1 MTMKRFVLAVA
12 MMAIGFSA
20 ACARDDASGEAPA
33 LSHVEEILAWREGRL
48 DRLTAPQGYLNL
60 VGLFWLE
67 PGIYTFGSGADNDLV
82 FPRATHESMG
92 RFERREDEDG
102 VRMVMSYDVDVRIGD
117 DEGNYSDGIA
127 GVIMPDDTSE
137 DAMWASSG
145 TLVWTVIKRQD
156 MVGIR
161 LYDTENPAAANLPPI
176 PQYDIDEKWRVP
188 ARLRLYDEPR
198 VANVGTVV
206 EGLGFNPTSPGVLEF
221 EIGGETHTLE
231 VYESANDRF
240 FIVFGDRTSGRET
253 YPAGRFLY
261 TDAPGE
267 GDDGMTVLDFN
278 MSYNPPCAFNDF
290 STCPVASPRNRLP
303 IEVTAGEKYI
313 DALHVGVASR

>member
-1 MTMKRFVLAVA
+1 MKRLILAFA
-12 MMAIGFSA
+12 ATAIGFSA
-20 ACARDDASGEAPA
+20 ACARDDAAADTSTDTPA
-33 LSHVEEILAWREGRL
+33 MSHAEDVVEWRAGRL
-48 DRLTAPQGYLNL
+48 ERLTAPQGYLNL

-67 PGIYTFGSGADNDLV
+67 PGTYTFGSGADNDLV
-82 FPRATHESMG
+82 FPRANDANMG
-92 RFERREDEDG
+92 TFEFGTDG
-102 VRMVMSYDVDVRIGD
+102 VTMTVNDGVDVRID
-117 DEGNYSDGIA
+117 DAAVSR
-127 GVIMPDDTSE
+127 VLMPDDTQE
-137 DAMWASSG
+137 DTAIATHGS
-145 TLVWTVIKRQD
+145 LVWTIIKRQD

-161 LYDTENPAAANLPPI
+161 LFDTENPVAANLPPI
-176 PQYDIDEKWRVP
+176 PHYDIDESWLVP

-206 EGLGFNPTSPGVLEF
+206 EGLGFNPVAPGVLEF
-221 EIGGETHTLE
+221 EIDGEVHTLE

-267 GDDGMTVLDFN
+267 GDDGMTELDFN
-278 MSYNPPCAFNDF
+278 LSYNPPCAFNDF

-303 IEVTAGEKYI
+303 VEVTAGEKYI
-313 DALHVGVASR
+313 DALHVGFASN

>member
-1 MTMKRFVLAVA
+1 MKRLILAAA
-12 MMAIGFSA
+12 MTAIGFSA
-20 ACARDDASGEAPA
+20 ACARDDASADAPV
-33 LSHVEEILAWREGRL
+33 LSHTEEVMAWREGRL

-60 VGLFWLE
+60 VGLFWLK
-67 PGIYTFGSGADNDLV
+67 PGVYTFGSGADNDLV
-82 FPRATHESMG
+82 FPRANDASIGT
-92 RFERREDEDG
+92 FEFTAEGVTMTVNDG
-102 VRMVMSYDVDVRIGD
+102 VDVRVD
-117 DEGNYSDGIA
+117 DVSVGT
-127 GVIMPDDTSE
+127 VLMPDDTQE
-137 DAMWASSG
+137 DTAIATHG
-145 TLVWTVIKRQD
+145 TLVWAIIKRQD

-176 PQYDIDEKWRVP
+176 PQYDIDESWRVP

-206 EGLGFNPTSPGVLEF
+206 EGLGYNPTTPGVLEF
-221 EIGGETHTLE
+221 EIDGETHTLE
-231 VYESANDRF
+231 AYESSNNQL

-253 YPAGRFLY
+253 YPAARFLY

-278 MSYNPPCAFNDF
+278 KSYNPPCAFNDF